1 MKTLL
6 IKKISKRCFQFKNFL
21 KYKKN
26 NCKIKFL
33 DLLNL
38 MQLKNQKLI
47 IYLIKRKILNHKT
60 TKTIK
65 FYLNKKLRLKKVKK
79 NKIMFR

>member
-6 IKKISKRCFQFKNFL
+6 IKKISKRCFQLRNFL
-21 KYKKN
+21 KSKKN